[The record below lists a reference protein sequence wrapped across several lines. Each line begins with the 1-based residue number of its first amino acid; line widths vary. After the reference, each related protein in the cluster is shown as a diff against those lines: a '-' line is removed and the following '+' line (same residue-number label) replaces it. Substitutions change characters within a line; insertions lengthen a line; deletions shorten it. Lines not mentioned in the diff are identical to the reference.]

1 MIITECDVRPCAL
14 RKEDPKWATSL
25 HANPL
30 AEGLIVRIATK
41 NGQHGVGYASA
52 VPHMGS
58 VVPVLKA
65 ELEFLSQALLGP
77 DARHVET
84 VALLRDDVVMS
95 MPPYDFWLSGPDEL
109 AKWFVGPGIG
119 CEGSRLIPVEAN
131 GMAAYASYKPD
142 PAGGH
147 APWSIQV
154 IEVSG
159 DRIVGH
165 HNFLD
170 TNLFAFFGLP
180 AHL

>member
-1 MIITECDVRPCAL
+1 VAGHRGRRAARHHCCLGQQRTSAGPGHPLDTGEGQTLSVTEDQRAL
-14 RKEDPKWATSL
+14 LDRYVDAFERYDITSL
-25 HANPL
+25 
-30 AEGLIVRIATK
+30 
-41 NGQHGVGYASA
+41 
-52 VPHMGS
+52 
-58 VVPVLKA
+58 
-65 ELEFLSQALLGP
+65 
-77 DARHVET
+77 

-95 MPPYDFWLSGPDEL
+95 MPPFDFWLSGPDQM
-109 AKWFVGPGIG
+109 ARFFVGDGKG
-119 CEGSRLIPVEAN
+119 CEGSRLVAVRAN
-131 GMAAYASYKPD
+131 GMAAFASYKPD

-170 TNLFAFFGLP
+170 TNLFELFGLP